1 MYGEELPKEVD
12 PLPTLLTAYPM
23 RGSRLIS
30 IAQDE
35 GIEGCV
41 AEGWGLTL
49 ADTIAPHWFIPPE
62 GTVKINNT
70 MHIQEYLHQLTR

>member
-30 IAQDE
+30 ITQDE
-35 GIEGCV
+35 GIDGDV
-41 AEGWGLTL
+41 AEGCGLTL

-62 GTVKINNT
+62 GIV
-70 MHIQEYLHQLTR
+70 